1 MEDIIFYDS
10 NRVPVMSWHE
20 IKRENK
26 NIFFKIEIKRTIFAS
41 KSEGYI
47 NDTVLLSLINNLDDM
62 YTGNKNIIS
71 EYRQIVYMKE
81 FKKQSIHSNIKYRRK
96 KL

>member
-26 NIFFKIEIKRTIFAS
+26 NIFLFSRLISCQLVT
-41 KSEGYI
+41 G
-47 NDTVLLSLINNLDDM
+47 TVLEL
-62 YTGNKNIIS
+62 
-71 EYRQIVYMKE
+71 
-81 FKKQSIHSNIKYRRK
+81 
-96 KL
+96 